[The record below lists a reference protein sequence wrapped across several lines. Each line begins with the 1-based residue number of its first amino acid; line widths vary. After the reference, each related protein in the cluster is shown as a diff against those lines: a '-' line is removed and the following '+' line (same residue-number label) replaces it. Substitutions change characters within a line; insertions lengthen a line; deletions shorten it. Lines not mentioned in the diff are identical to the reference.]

1 MTIGRSRG
9 TPHRD
14 DARLLEAAVWAADVG
29 AYEWDLRRDRVRWLN
44 DWCRRYGL
52 DPCEGAHHGRRWR
65 ARVHPDDRAA
75 ARREYAEHLAGNRDR
90 YESEYRIRT
99 LAGPWRWIRNRGYV
113 VRDRRG
119 ERLVGIC
126 VDVDERK
133 RTEAALEHSRRS
145 LEALAAAAPI
155 WMLLLDP
162 LGNVEFL
169 NRPMRQRG
177 IEPEAL
183 RGRPV
188 TTLAVHDDEARRIEA
203 LRQRVLY
210 SGESQSMTLTLHDG
224 RAIEVFATPVRDA
237 GLITGLAVVALDV
250 SERRDRE
257 RELLAAVT
265 GEQRRFARD
274 LHDGLGQELT
284 GISLLARSL
293 VRPVTAVAP
302 SLARELDELV
312 AATGAAIATS
322 RAVTRGVSPVAP
334 GEGGLGGA
342 LRELAARNRRRG
354 GPVVRCRLSDRAGRP
369 CDALVADNLYRIA
382 QEAIG
387 NASRHAG
394 ARTVHLSLDRSARRL
409 RLVIEDDGVG
419 LAPGDEGH
427 GGLGLRI
434 MRARAELIGAQLVI
448 SAAAGQGTRIEC
460 LRLEDAAAE
469 GRRAEPGPGAGW
481 RRARSA

>member
-1 MTIGRSRG
+1 MTNGRSRS
-9 TPHRD
+9 TPRQD
-14 DARLLEAAVWAADVG
+14 DARLLAAAVWAADVG

-65 ARVHPDDRAA
+65 ARVHPDDRIAS
-75 ARREYAEHLAGNRDR
+75 RHEYAEHLAGNRDR

-99 LAGPWRWIRNRGYV
+99 LDGSWRWIRNRGYV

-119 ERLVGIC
+119 ERLVGLC

-188 TTLAVHDDEARRIEA
+188 ATVAADGDEARRIES
-203 LRQRVLY
+203 LRQRVLR
-210 SGESQSMTLTLHDG
+210 SGESQTLTLTLADG
-224 RAIEVFATPVRDA
+224 RAIEVFATPVREA
-237 GLITGLAVVALDV
+237 GAITGIAAVALDV

-265 GEQRRFARD
+265 AEQRRFARD

-293 VRPVTAVAP
+293 ARPLAAAAP
-302 SLARELDELV
+302 ALLPGLEELV
-312 AATGAAIATS
+312 AATTAAIATS
-322 RAVTRGVSPVAP
+322 REVARGVSPVAL
-334 GEGGLGGA
+334 GEGGLSGA

-354 GPVVRCRLSDRAGRP
+354 GPAVRCRLSDRAGRP

-387 NASRHAG
+387 NANRHAG
-394 ARTVHLSLDRSARRL
+394 AREVRLGFDRTARRL
-409 RLVIEDDGVG
+409 RLVVEDDGVG
-419 LAPGDEGH
+419 LAPGDEGR

-448 SAAAGQGTRIEC
+448 SAAPGQGTRVEC
-460 LRLEDAAAE
+460 LRPEGGAAGIRRAAAGAGTGWR
-469 GRRAEPGPGAGW
+469 GRR
-481 RRARSA
+481 SA